1 VAAGAGSGA
10 TPLKRL
16 KASKPRRLAASGLL
30 GGSAL
35 LLVTLNLASA
45 LHFAFHIAMARLL
58 GPASYGAIA
67 ALLAILYVLNV
78 FAESVQTVLARY
90 TAHEPDPGRLH
101 DLLRRGLRK
110 GGRATLALAALYL
123 AAAVPLGRWLR
134 IPYPLM
140 ALFGLSL
147 AGVGLLPVHRGAL
160 QGWKRFSDLGLNMI
174 WEVLAKLAIGI
185 GLVWIGAGRYYPGEY
200 GAVAGI
206 ALSLCF
212 AFAVSYFPLRDVYRT
227 PAVPAEAPD
236 IYRYSLPVFAV
247 TATVMGFYSL
257 DVLLARAFF
266 PDTVAGGYA
275 VASFLGKSIL
285 LGTAAVTKAA
295 FPHSA
300 AAARSGRSRHVLAGT
315 LGLLALCVTPVI
327 ALFGLFPEPLM
338 RAVGG
343 RGYQGAAEL
352 VLPLGIAM
360 ALMSFSNALLLYR
373 LSTGRLRFW
382 TLLPLLVPV
391 EAGVLALFHGSPL
404 EFAWTVVAMNG
415 VFLLAA
421 AGVAVLSSPPPR
433 TPAPSG
439 LPLPSA

>member
-1 VAAGAGSGA
+1 MAAGSGA
-10 TPLKRL
+10 PLRGRF
-16 KASKPRRLAASGLL
+16 SPSGLL

-45 LHFAFHIAMARLL
+45 LHFVFHIAMARLL
-58 GPASYGAIA
+58 GPAGYGAVA

-78 FAESVQTVLARY
+78 FAETVQTVLARY

-110 GGRATLALAALYL
+110 GGRAMLGLAAVYLLAAL
-123 AAAVPLGRWLR
+123 PLGRWLR

-147 AGVGLLPVHRGAL
+147 VGVGLLPVHRGAL
-160 QGWKRFSDLGLNMI
+160 QGWKRFGGLGMNMI

-185 GLVWIGAGRYYPGEY
+185 GLVWLGAGEY

-206 ALSLCF
+206 SLSLCLAF
-212 AFAVSYFPLRDVYRT
+212 AFSYLPLRDIYRT
-227 PAVPAEAPD
+227 PVAPAEAPD
-236 IYRYSLPVFAV
+236 IYRYSLPVFGV

-266 PDTVAGGYA
+266 PDAVAGGYA

-295 FPHSA
+295 FPHA
-300 AAARSGRSRHVLAGT
+300 AEAARSGRSRHVLAGT
-315 LGLLALCVTPVI
+315 LGLLALCVAPVL
-327 ALFGLFPEPLM
+327 ALFYLFPEPLM

-343 RGYQGAAEL
+343 RSYQGAADL

-360 ALMSFSNALLLYR
+360 SLMAFSNAFLLYR
-373 LSTGRLRFW
+373 LSTGRMRFW
-382 TLLPLLVPV
+382 GVLSLLVPI
-391 EAGVLALFHGSPL
+391 EAAALTIFRGSTV
-404 EFAWTVVAMNG
+404 EFAWTVAGMNG
-415 VFLLAA
+415 VFLAA
-421 AGVAVLSSPPPR
+421 SMAVAARGSIPGRPSIPPR
-433 TPAPSG
+433 HIP
-439 LPLPSA
+439 

>member
-1 VAAGAGSGA
+1 MKISQ
-10 TPLKRL
+10 
-16 KASKPRRLAASGLL
+16 PRRLAPSGLL

-58 GPASYGAIA
+58 GPAGYGAIA

-110 GGRATLALAALYL
+110 GARATLALAALYL

-147 AGVGLLPVHRGAL
+147 VGVGLLPVHRGAL
-160 QGWKRFSDLGLNMI
+160 QGWKRFGDLGLNMI

-185 GLVWIGAGRYYPGEY
+185 GLVWIGAGEY

-212 AFAVSYFPLRDVYRT
+212 AFAVSYLPLRDVYRA
-227 PAVPAEAPD
+227 PATPAEAPD

-266 PDTVAGGYA
+266 PDAVAGGYA

-300 AAARSGRSRHVLAGT
+300 EAARSGRSRHVLAGT
-315 LGLLALCVTPVI
+315 LGLLALCVAPVI
-327 ALFGLFPEPLM
+327 ALFARFPEPLM

-360 ALMSFSNALLLYR
+360 ALMSFSNAFLLYR

-382 TLLPLLVPV
+382 TLLPLLVPL
-391 EAGVLALFHGSPL
+391 EAAALALFHGSPL
-404 EFAWTVVAMNG
+404 ELAWTVAAMNG
-415 VFLLAA
+415 VFLLVA
-421 AGVAVLSSPPPR
+421 AGVAALSSPPPR
-433 TPAPSG
+433 TPAPSD

>member
-1 VAAGAGSGA
+1 VAAGTGSGA
-10 TPLKRL
+10 PLMPEKRDGT
-16 KASKPRRLAASGLL
+16 RGLL

-45 LHFAFHIAMARLL
+45 LHFAFHVAMARLL
-58 GPASYGAIA
+58 GPAGYGAVA

-78 FAESVQTVLARY
+78 FAESVATVLARY
-90 TAHEPDPGRLH
+90 AAHEPDPGRLH

-110 GGRATLALAALYL
+110 GGRAALALAAVYL

-140 ALFGLSL
+140 ALFSLSL
-147 AGVGLLPVHRGAL
+147 VGVGLLPVHRGAL
-160 QGWKRFSDLGLNMI
+160 QGWKRFGGLGMNMI

-185 GLVWIGAGRYYPGEY
+185 GLVWLGAGEY

-206 ALSLCF
+206 GLSLCF
-212 AFAVSYFPLRDVYRT
+212 AFAVSYLPLRDVYRIQ
-227 PAVPAEAPD
+227 AVPAEAPD
-236 IYRYSLPVFAV
+236 VYRYSLPVFGV
-247 TATVMGFYSL
+247 TAAVMGFYSL

-266 PDTVAGGYA
+266 PDAVAGGYA

-295 FPHSA
+295 FPHA
-300 AAARSGRSRHVLAGT
+300 AEAARSGRSRHVLAGT
-315 LGLLALCVTPVI
+315 LGLLALCVAPVI
-327 ALFGLFPEPLM
+327 ALFALFPGPLM

-343 RGYQGAAEL
+343 RQYQGAADL

-360 ALMSFSNALLLYR
+360 SLMAFSNAFLLYR

-382 TLLPLLVPV
+382 G
-391 EAGVLALFHGSPL
+391 ALALLIPIEAAALTVFRGSTV
-404 EFAWTVVAMNG
+404 EFAWTVAGMNG
-415 VFLLAA
+415 VFLVAA
-421 AGVAVLSSPPPR
+421 VMVVAVGASYPSKPHPL
-433 TPAPSG
+433 APS
-439 LPLPSA
+439 PLRGEGERG

>member
-1 VAAGAGSGA
+1 
-10 TPLKRL
+10 LK
-16 KASKPRRLAASGLL
+16 SQKPGRFAASGLL
-30 GGSAL
+30 GGSAVL
-35 LLVTLNLASA
+35 LITLNLASA

-58 GPASYGAIA
+58 GPAGYGAIA

-78 FAESVQTVLARY
+78 FAESVQTVIARY
-90 TAHEPDPGRLH
+90 AAHEPDAARLH

-110 GGRATLALAALYL
+110 GGAATLGLAVLYL

-134 IPYPLM
+134 IPFPLM

-147 AGVGLLPVHRGAL
+147 VGVGLLPVHRGAL
-160 QGWKRFSDLGLNMI
+160 QGWKRFGGLAMNMI
-174 WEVLAKLAIGI
+174 WEVLAKLGIGI
-185 GLVWIGAGRYYPGEY
+185 GLVWAGAAGFREY

-206 ALSLCF
+206 ALSLCA
-212 AFAVSYFPLRDVYRT
+212 AFALSYLPLRDIYRT
-227 PAVPAEAPD
+227 PPAPAETPD
-236 IYRYSLPVFAV
+236 IYRYSLPVFTV

-266 PDTVAGGYA
+266 PDAVAGGYA

-300 AAARSGRSRHVLAGT
+300 EAARSGTSRHVLIRT
-315 LGLLALCVTPVI
+315 LGMLALCVAPVI
-327 ALFGLFPEPLM
+327 ALFTLVPDLLM

-360 ALMSFSNALLLYR
+360 SLMAFSNALLLYR

-382 TLLPLLVPV
+382 AVLPLLVPL
-391 EAGVLALFHGSPL
+391 EAAVVSLFRGSPL
-404 EFAWTVVAMNG
+404 ELAWAVAGMNG
-415 VFLLAA
+415 VFLCVAV
-421 AGVAVLSSPPPR
+421 GVAASARASMP
-433 TPAPSG
+433 G
-439 LPLPSA
+439 LRENQKAG

>member
-1 VAAGAGSGA
+1 MKISQ
-10 TPLKRL
+10 
-16 KASKPRRLAASGLL
+16 PRRLAPSGLL

-58 GPASYGAIA
+58 GPAGYGAIA

-110 GGRATLALAALYL
+110 GARATLVLTALYL
-123 AAAVPLGRWLR
+123 TAAVPLGRWLR

-147 AGVGLLPVHRGAL
+147 VGVGLLPVHRGAL
-160 QGWKRFSDLGLNMI
+160 QGWKRFGDLGLNMI

-185 GLVWIGAGRYYPGEY
+185 GLVWIGAGEY

-212 AFAVSYFPLRDVYRT
+212 AFAVSYLPLRDVYRA
-227 PAVPAEAPD
+227 PATPAEAPD

-300 AAARSGRSRHVLAGT
+300 EAARSGRSRHVLAGT

-327 ALFGLFPEPLM
+327 AVFGRFPEPLM

-360 ALMSFSNALLLYR
+360 ALMSFSNAFLLYR

-382 TLLPLLVPV
+382 TLLPLLVPL
-391 EAGVLALFHGSPL
+391 EAVALALFHGSPL
-404 EFAWTVVAMNG
+404 ELAWTVAAMNG
-415 VFLLAA
+415 VFLLVA
-421 AGVAVLSSPPPR
+421 AGVAALSSPPPR
-433 TPAPSG
+433 TPAPSD

>member
-1 VAAGAGSGA
+1 MAAGAGSGA
-10 TPLKRL
+10 AL
-16 KASKPRRLAASGLL
+16 KPRKTGRLAPSGLL

-58 GPASYGAIA
+58 GPAGYGAVA

-78 FAESVQTVLARY
+78 FAESVQTVIARY
-90 TAHEPDPGRLH
+90 AAHEPDPGRLH

-110 GGRATLALAALYL
+110 GGRAALALAALYL
-123 AAAVPLGRWLR
+123 ATAVPLGKWLR

-147 AGVGLLPVHRGAL
+147 IGVGLLPVHRGAL
-160 QGWKRFSDLGLNMI
+160 QGWKRFGDLGLNMI

-185 GLVWIGAGRYYPGEY
+185 GLVWIGGREY

-206 ALSLCF
+206 GLSLCF
-212 AFAVSYFPLRDVYRT
+212 AFAVSWLPLRDVYRV
-227 PAVPAEAPD
+227 PATPAEAPD

-266 PDTVAGGYA
+266 PDAVAGGYA

-300 AAARSGRSRHVLAGT
+300 EAARSGRSRHVLAGT

-327 ALFGLFPEPLM
+327 AVFALFPEPLM
-338 RAVGG
+338 RAVGS

-360 ALMSFSNALLLYR
+360 SLMSVSNALLLYR

-382 TLLPLLVPV
+382 TLLPLLVPL
-391 EAGVLALFHGSPL
+391 EALALARFHASPL
-404 EFAWTVVAMNG
+404 EFAWTVAAMNG
-415 VFLLAA
+415 VFLLVAA
-421 AGVAVLSSPPPR
+421 TVAGFSSPPPH
-433 TPAPSG
+433 TPAPSDP
-439 LPLPSA
+439 PLPSV

>member
-1 VAAGAGSGA
+1 
-10 TPLKRL
+10 L
-16 KASKPRRLAASGLL
+16 KASKPRRLSPSGLL

-58 GPASYGAIA
+58 GPAGYGAIA

-78 FAESVQTVLARY
+78 FAESVATVLARY

-123 AAAVPLGRWLR
+123 TAAVPLGRWLR

-147 AGVGLLPVHRGAL
+147 VGVGLLPVHRGAL
-160 QGWKRFSDLGLNMI
+160 QGWKRFGDLGLNMI

-185 GLVWIGAGRYYPGEY
+185 GLVWIGAGEY

-212 AFAVSYFPLRDVYRT
+212 AFAVSYLPLRDVYRA
-227 PAVPAEAPD
+227 PATPAEAPD

-247 TATVMGFYSL
+247 TATAMGFYSL

-300 AAARSGRSRHVLAGT
+300 EAARSGRSRHVLLGT
-315 LGLLALCVTPVI
+315 LGLLALCVAPVI
-327 ALFGLFPEPLM
+327 AVFALFPEPLM

-343 RGYQGAAEL
+343 RGYQEAAEL

-373 LSTGRLRFW
+373 LSTGRPRFW
-382 TLLPLLVPV
+382 TLLPLLVPL
-391 EAGVLALFHGSPL
+391 EAAALALFHGSPL
-404 EFAWTVVAMNG
+404 EFAWTVAAMNG
-415 VFLLAA
+415 VFLVVAT
-421 AGVAVLSSPPPR
+421 GVAALSSPPPR
-433 TPAPSG
+433 TPAPSD
-439 LPLPSA
+439 LPLPLA